1 MGCYR
6 PLCGCETAGG
16 APGRTN
22 MIQRAVSALIAAVV
36 LAAGLPASTVVPVS
50 VREMAGGSEFVF
62 EGRVILLEA
71 VRPEGSKNIFTRV
84 LFEVTD
90 VLKGDHDR
98 PTVALDF
105 MGGTIGSLTL
115 SISDLQ
121 LPKKGERGIYFVESR
136 RRRQVHPL
144 YGWNQGRFLILDD
157 RDGNPRVHTARGRP
171 VRSVGEAPAPGVAA
185 LRAGVPDAALGVEV
199 AADPAEDG
207 NGLSPAEFKR
217 RLRDL
222 GGWR

>member
-1 MGCYR
+1 
-6 PLCGCETAGG
+6 
-16 APGRTN
+16 
-22 MIQRAVSALIAAVV
+22 MIQRAISALIAAVV
-36 LAAGLPASTVVPVS
+36 LAAGLPASTVAPVS

-98 PTVALDF
+98 ATVALDF

-157 RDGNPRVHTARGRP
+157 RDGDPRVHTARGRP

-185 LRAGVPDAALGVEV
+185 LRAGVPDTALGVEV

-222 GGWR
+222 GDWR

>member
-1 MGCYR
+1 
-6 PLCGCETAGG
+6 
-16 APGRTN
+16 
-22 MIQRAVSALIAAVV
+22 MIQRAISALIAAVV
-36 LAAGLPASTVVPVS
+36 LAAGLPASTVAPVS

-71 VRPEGSKNIFTRV
+71 VRSEGSKNIYTRV

-136 RRRQVHPL
+136 QRRQVHPL

-157 RDGNPRVHTARGRP
+157 RDGDPRVHTALGRP

-185 LRAGVPDAALGVEV
+185 LRAGVPDTALGVEV
-199 AADPAEDG
+199 APDPAEDG

-222 GGWR
+222 GDWR

>member
-1 MGCYR
+1 
-6 PLCGCETAGG
+6 
-16 APGRTN
+16 
-22 MIQRAVSALIAAVV
+22 MIQRAISALIAAVV
-36 LAAGLPASTVVPVS
+36 LAAGLPASTVAPVS

-98 PTVALDF
+98 ATVALDF

-157 RDGNPRVHTARGRP
+157 RDGDPRVHTALGRP

-185 LRAGVPDAALGVEV
+185 LRAGVPDTALGVEV
-199 AADPAEDG
+199 AADPTEDG